1 MGTEDDAEVVAVDGR
16 AQPLSR
22 FLTTLLKGGDV
33 GISEI
38 ARRANLSRSFLYL
51 LMDDEQVP
59 SVESLIALLEA
70 AGCEEVRA
78 ADPGEPGDL
87 AFRWRSEDLWVR
99 LPATGKRA
107 ARSRQTLRSWN
118 RTTNSSPSRS
128 FAPPQLRLEQEGL
141 FAGASYSMVAGSA
154 EPTSVGD
161 RQRLLGE
168 LLEAAGAMDEDR
180 LRLLIEHARLLRRG

>member
-1 MGTEDDAEVVAVDGR
+1 MGTEGYAEVVTVDGR
-16 AQPLSR
+16 AQPLSG

-59 SVESLIALLEA
+59 SVESLIALLES
-70 AGCEEVRA
+70 AGCEDVRA

-99 LPATGKRA
+99 LPMTGKRA

-118 RTTNSSPSRS
+118 RTTSPNSARSSAALPMPS
-128 FAPPQLRLEQEGL
+128 AQEEL
-141 FAGASYSMVAGSA
+141 FLGASYSMGAGSA
-154 EPTSVGD
+154 QPSFVGD

-168 LLEAAGAMDEDR
+168 LLEAASAMDEDR
-180 LRLLIEHARLLRRG
+180 LRLLIEHARILRRG

>member
-16 AQPLSR
+16 AQPLSG

-70 AGCEEVRA
+70 AGCEDVRA
-78 ADPGEPGDL
+78 ADAGEPGDL
-87 AFRWRSEDLWVR
+87 AFRWRSEELWVR

-118 RTTNSSPSRS
+118 RTTSPSPYRS
-128 FAPPQLRLEQEGL
+128 STPPPMPAGQDDL
-141 FAGASYSMVAGSA
+141 FAGARYSMVAGSP